1 MHTPGSL
8 LPLLGR
14 AVLNVAGPEIA
25 GDNLMDLLPQVA
37 QHAWDRWSRDCTE
50 AQRRAELEAV
60 LQTPA
65 DAFRQAVADL
75 RTELAD
81 SRPPEI
87 YRALAAYLV
96 HLPATIRHALR
107 RPTDPTGNTVPPRLR
122 LRRAEDLLPLL
133 PMRLPR
139 FQPGDRPLQEADWE
153 LVELLGVGPLGEVW
167 KARNPDRPGSAVVAL
182 KFCLD
187 PSSPRILRQEA
198 RLLDRLM
205 LQGRHPGIV
214 PLRQIYLGAE
224 PPCLE
229 SEYVDAGDL
238 AAAAREWHEHRHG
251 PKPAQIARAVLRL
264 AKILAFAHRLDP
276 PLIHRDLKPANV
288 LVQRQP
294 DGALALRITD
304 LGTGG
309 VAASQTIRQALRAT
323 HPNRLLVTAVQG
335 ACASLY
341 ASPQQMRGA
350 EADPRDDV
358 YALGVIWHQ
367 LLTGDLSQRRPEGIG
382 WRKNLLDLGMPAAM
396 VDLLGSCLAENAD
409 DRPRNGAALADHLAV
424 LLQERDRP
432 ATPAAD
438 TATASLPLRLTNA
451 IQLTMALIPAGTFR
465 MGSAASEPERGDD
478 EGPQHDITITRPF
491 YVGIYPVTQR
501 QYEAVMGSNPACFT
515 MWKGGGPDHP
525 VERISW
531 FDANEFCRRLSE
543 LPAEKAAGRVYR
555 LPTEAEW
562 EYACRAGTPTPVS
575 TGLTLSARE
584 ANFNGNYPYGN
595 AERGAFLERTTR
607 VGSYLPNPFGL
618 YDMHGN
624 VWEWCAD
631 WYSRSA
637 YRDSPRYDPQGP
649 ATGNLRVV
657 RGGSCCTIG
666 RFCRSAHRFGVAP
679 GNRDHDVGMR
689 VAMVVEG
696 SSG

>member
-1 MHTPGSL
+1 MHTPGTL
-8 LPLLGR
+8 LQFIGR
-14 AVLNVAGPEIA
+14 AVLNVAGTEIA
-25 GDNLMDLLPQVA
+25 SDSLMDRLPQIA
-37 QHAWDRWSRDCTE
+37 EHAWDKWGKGRSE
-50 AQRRAELEAV
+50 VQRRSEIEAV

-75 RTELAD
+75 RSELAD

-87 YRALAAYLV
+87 YRALAAYLG
-96 HLPATIRHALR
+96 HIPATIRHALR
-107 RPTDPTGNTVPPRLR
+107 RPADPTGNTVPSRLR
-122 LRRAEDLLPLL
+122 LRRAQDLLPLL
-133 PMRLPR
+133 PLRLPR
-139 FQPGDRPLQEADWE
+139 FQPGDRPLTETDWE
-153 LVELLGVGPLGEVW
+153 LVELLGIGVLGEVW
-167 KARNPDRPGSAVVAL
+167 KARNPDRPGTPAAAL

-187 PSSPRILRQEA
+187 PPSVKILRHEA

-205 LQGRHPGIV
+205 LHGRHPGIV

-229 SEYVDAGDL
+229 YEYFDAGDL
-238 AAAAREWHEHRHG
+238 AAAAREWHEHRGG
-251 PKPAQIARAVLRL
+251 PKPLQIARVVLRL

-276 PLIHRDLKPANV
+276 PLVHRDLKPANI

-294 DGALALRITD
+294 DGTLALRLAD
-304 LGTGG
+304 FGTGG
-309 VAASQTIRQALRAT
+309 VAASLAIRQSLRAT
-323 HPNRLLVTAVQG
+323 HPNRLLVTAVRG
-335 ACASLY
+335 GCTALY

-350 EADPRDDV
+350 DPDPRDDI
-358 YALGVIWHQ
+358 YALGIIWHQ
-367 LLTGDLSQRRPEGIG
+367 LLTGELSKGRPQGIS
-382 WRKNLLDLGMPAAM
+382 WRKELLDLGLAAPM
-396 VDLLGSCLAENAD
+396 VDLLGSCIAENAD

-424 LLQERDRP
+424 LLQEWDRP
-432 ATPAAD
+432 AGPAVD
-438 TATASLPLRLTNA
+438 ASSASMPLRITNS
-451 IQLTMALIPAGTFR
+451 IKMTLALIPAGTFR
-465 MGSAASEPERGDD
+465 MGSPASEPERGDD
-478 EGPQHDITITRPF
+478 EGPQHEITITRPF
-491 YVGIYPVTQR
+491 YLAIHPLTQR
-501 QYEAVMGSNPACFT
+501 QFEAVMGSNPACFS

-531 FDANEFCRRLSE
+531 FDATEFCRRLSE
-543 LPAEKAAGRVYR
+543 SPGEKAAGRIYR

-575 TGLTLSARE
+575 TGLALSSRE

-595 AERGAFLERTTR
+595 TERGPFLERTTR
-607 VGSYLPNPFGL
+607 VGSYPPNPFGL

-637 YRDSPRYDPQGP
+637 YRDSARFDPQGT

-679 GNRDHDVGMR
+679 GNRDHDVGTR
-689 VAMVVEG
+689 VAMVIEAP
-696 SSG
+696 SA